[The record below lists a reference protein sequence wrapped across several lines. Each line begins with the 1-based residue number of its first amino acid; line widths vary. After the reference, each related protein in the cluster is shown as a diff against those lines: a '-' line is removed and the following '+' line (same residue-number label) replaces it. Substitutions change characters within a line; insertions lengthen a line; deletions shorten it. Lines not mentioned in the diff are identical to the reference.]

1 MKNKILTILFCI
13 FIFGFMIINLITENQ
28 ELSYS
33 ERRRLATLPEITIKN
48 IFNGSITNNL
58 ETYLTDHFVLRDTF
72 RSIKTVFNLN
82 VFNKK
87 DTNNLYYENN
97 HIFKIEYPLKDDKV
111 NNFINKINS
120 LYEIH
125 FTNNDVYL
133 SIIPDKNYYSKND
146 YLSLDYNKLMNNVV
160 SNINNNI
167 KYIDI
172 TNSLTLDDYYRTD
185 IHWKQENLSNVVNTL
200 SKEMNFNTMTN
211 YNKNVYDKFYGTYYG
226 QLGLKV
232 EPDKLTYLTNDTID
246 NASIVDMDSKTTTVY
261 ELDSLGKMDSYDVFL
276 SGATP
281 LVEITSNNTLS
292 EKELII
298 FRDSFTSSLAPLLL
312 DGYKKITL
320 VDLRYMNSSLLTNY
334 LNINNQDILF
344 LYNTTIINNSDML
357 K

>member
-13 FIFGFMIINLITENQ
+13 FIFGFMIINLITKNE

-33 ERRRLATLPEITIKN
+33 ERRRLAKLPEITLEN
-48 IFNGSITNNL
+48 IFNGEITNNL
-58 ETYLTDHFVLRDTF
+58 ETYLTDHFVLRDSF

-82 VFNKK
+82 IFNKK

-97 HIFKIEYPLKDDKV
+97 HIFKIEYPLKEDKV
-111 NNFINKINS
+111 YNFTNKINN
-120 LYEIH
+120 LYQTH
-125 FTNNDVYL
+125 FKNNNVFL
-133 SIIPDKNYYSKND
+133 SIIPDKNYYSNND
-146 YLSLDYNKLMNNVV
+146 YLSLDYNKLINNVKT
-160 SNINNNI
+160 NINENI
-167 KYIDI
+167 NYIDI

-200 SKEMNFNTMTN
+200 SKEMNFNTMN
-211 YNKNVYDKFYGTYYG
+211 DYKENIYNEFYGTYYG
-226 QLGLKV
+226 QLGLNV
-232 EPDKLTYLTNDTID
+232 EPDKLTYLTNDVID
-246 NASIVDMDSKTTTVY
+246 NSSIVDMDSKTTTVY
-261 ELDSLGKMDSYDVFL
+261 ELESLGKMDSYDVFL
-276 SGATP
+276 SGATS
-281 LVEITSNNTLS
+281 LVEITSNNANS

-312 DGYKKITL
+312 NGYKKITL

-334 LNINNQDILF
+334 VEIKDQDILF